1 MPSFLQRVR
10 QLPALGIGI
19 STEYGA
25 STTAEALDIFALR
38 ATHAA
43 FARFLEIGVEVV
55 KGLDATAQRWV
66 QCGLPT
72 TYHFLDVNLDEAEDF
87 DAPWQA
93 AMAHLVEHMQPAWL
107 CGDAGLWHF
116 GRRERGHMLLLPP
129 ILSREAA
136 RAQAEARALRAG
148 LDERCCQRTPRQVYL
163 GNLHILEFFAE
174 VMEQA
179 DTGMLLDCAHLAM
192 YQRLLGYAPCTA
204 LEGFPLERIVE
215 LHVAGTTPRTHD
227 GFVYWDDDH
236 TPQVLEHTWEIF
248 DWVAPRAPNL
258 KAVVFECE
266 RNALDV
272 VIAGFQRIAATLPHG
287 TGPCV
292 AAEAERRSAAMLQRG
307 WCAYARSRLLRP
319 RSYDPPVL

>member
-10 QLPALGIGI
+10 QLPALGMGI

-25 STTAEALDIFALR
+25 STTAEALDVFALR
-38 ATHAA
+38 ATHPA

-66 QCGLPT
+66 QGGRPT

-87 DAPWQA
+87 DAPWLA
-93 AMAHLVEHMQPAWL
+93 AMAHLVEHMRPAWL

-129 ILSREAA
+129 VLSRDAA
-136 RAQAEARALRAG
+136 RAQAEGVVRLRQEMG
-148 LDERCCQRTPRQVYL
+148 REVLPENPPGQVYL

-192 YQRLLGYAPCTA
+192 YQRLLGHAPCTA
-204 LEGFPLERIVE
+204 LESFPLERIVE
-215 LHVAGTTPRTHD
+215 LHVAGTTQRTHD

-236 TPQVLEHTWEIF
+236 TPEVLDGTWEIF

-266 RNALDV
+266 RNALEAV
-272 VIAGFQRIAATLPHG
+272 SAGFQRIAATLVHTALAPG
-287 TGPCV
+287 A
-292 AAEAERRSAAMLQRG
+292 AAEIEA
-307 WCAYARSRLLRP
+307 
-319 RSYDPPVL
+319 